1 MHSRELQWV
10 QEARDTFLATKAD
23 FFKRFEEAPD
33 LTDDLIGLRETTFKN
48 FDHLIEIVL
57 CKIASADGPINA
69 TERLPIWRAFLPCER
84 RKIFLFPM

>member
-1 MHSRELQWV
+1 MHSQELQWV

-48 FDHLIEIVL
+48 FDQPDRDCALQDRQRRWANK
-57 CKIASADGPINA
+57 CDGS
-69 TERLPIWRAFLPCER
+69 
-84 RKIFLFPM
+84 